1 MCEVTLWIIFF
12 SLDYS
17 AENELFSNNMSRTS
31 HGQSHQSR
39 YIFGTYD
46 RITYCSSILSGI
58 AKYSTDSSQTS
69 TLLGLFSP
77 LLRTLP
83 KIVAEK
89 VKVDLAKTTG
99 DLMRLIPDLRYRQT
113 STYQENVSSPVS
125 AIRSRQQGSSLINQ
139 LSFDSHLGLQ
149 QLPGSWEG

>member
-1 MCEVTLWIIFF
+1 MWIIFF

-31 HGQSHQSR
+31 HQSR
-39 YIFGTYD
+39 YIFDAYD
-46 RITYCSSILSGI
+46 RITYCSSILSEI

-83 KIVAEK
+83 KIVAVK
-89 VKVDLAKTTG
+89 VKVDLAKITG
-99 DLMRLIPDLRYRQT
+99 DLMPDLKYRQT